1 MEKMV
6 LYFRVS
12 LMKQDYKSQTEDLRR
27 WAKSNNFNVVKE
39 FGEKVSG
46 YDLSAERIEY
56 EKLKEYVLENDIKN
70 IGVWEISRF
79 SRSMVKTRTEIDYF
93 TSKGINIWFRKEG
106 LCSISDNK
114 ANRLLITILSAMA
127 EMERETIV
135 ERNLRGKFSAV
146 IQGKATLYGI
156 MPYGY
161 AKDEKG
167 YLIINEKEAKIIKL
181 IYDRS
186 AKGVSSRMICDELN
200 SKKVPTRRNMM
211 GWKRKLM
218 TGGEVDGIWRDNTI
232 RRILRSEL
240 YKGDKEFKGEKIK
253 LPAIISPELWDKVQ
267 ENFINNVGYYNK
279 TKYNYL
285 FKGKIK
291 CGLCLHSWGTETRE
305 TVHGPKSIYFCSG
318 RKDKLIKCRNGSI
331 SSTFLDE
338 DLWYCIFI
346 YRDVQKILHRNYERK
361 DERLKVE
368 KQVNYY
374 KDEIIKLED
383 IKKRYAKLF
392 AEGYITD
399 MEFYKDV
406 ADVKNKVR
414 NCENKIKILEEN
426 NRDNKKSWW
435 NYRDNIFYTEEFNIK
450 RDFIENTIK
459 EIKIWKV
466 NKCVN
471 IPWNKQLWKNEKVFY
486 LEILSYGAKEPFKV
500 VISNINKNVFHS
512 RNLIYFKELSCLR
525 YR

>member
-167 YLIINEKEAKIIKL
+167 YLIINEKEAKIIKYPFSSFAYPYG
-181 IYDRS
+181 IIDRKS
-186 AKGVSSRMICDELN
+186 TRLN
-200 SKKVPTRRNMM
+200 S
-211 GWKRKLM
+211 
-218 TGGEVDGIWRDNTI
+218 
-232 RRILRSEL
+232 S
-240 YKGDKEFKGEKIK
+240 
-253 LPAIISPELWDKVQ
+253 
-267 ENFINNVGYYNK
+267 
-279 TKYNYL
+279 
-285 FKGKIK
+285 
-291 CGLCLHSWGTETRE
+291 H
-305 TVHGPKSIYFCSG
+305 
-318 RKDKLIKCRNGSI
+318 
-331 SSTFLDE
+331 
-338 DLWYCIFI
+338 
-346 YRDVQKILHRNYERK
+346 
-361 DERLKVE
+361 
-368 KQVNYY
+368 
-374 KDEIIKLED
+374 
-383 IKKRYAKLF
+383 
-392 AEGYITD
+392 
-399 MEFYKDV
+399 
-406 ADVKNKVR
+406 
-414 NCENKIKILEEN
+414 
-426 NRDNKKSWW
+426 
-435 NYRDNIFYTEEFNIK
+435 
-450 RDFIENTIK
+450 
-459 EIKIWKV
+459 
-466 NKCVN
+466 
-471 IPWNKQLWKNEKVFY
+471 
-486 LEILSYGAKEPFKV
+486 
-500 VISNINKNVFHS
+500 
-512 RNLIYFKELSCLR
+512 
-525 YR
+525 